1 MEKSN
6 SNQEL
11 PVGLTSPETV
21 SDSEKEQTLTYQSQS
36 DEPTAA
42 ATTFEQ
48 AKVDPN
54 LPKEEGLHAWLVVFS
69 AFICNAM
76 TYGIGT
82 SW

>member
-11 PVGLTSPETV
+11 PVRSTSSEPAF
-21 SDSEKEQTLTYQSQS
+21 DGEKEQTLSYQPQS
-36 DEPTAA
+36 DEPTAT
-42 ATTFEQ
+42 TTFEQ

-54 LPKEEGLHAWLVVFS
+54 LPKEEGLHAWLVVLS

>member
-6 SNQEL
+6 SNHEL
-11 PVGLTSPETV
+11 PARSISHETV
-21 SDSEKEQTLTYQSQS
+21 TDSDEEQTLPQGQS
-36 DEPTAA
+36 DET
-42 ATTFEQ
+42 TVTGTFEQ
-48 AKVDPN
+48 AKLDPN

-69 AFICNAM
+69 AFMCNAM